1 MTSIIVSF
9 VMGVTVLKEKFNNLY
24 MPIIGIISVLMG
36 MIIVSIS
43 DINCCR
49 KKYDEYNSINN
60 PTDNPT
66 DRDDTEENNTVFK
79 YIMGIALSVIMGVL
93 NGVSMIPA
101 KLDPSF
107 NYIASFGIFQL
118 PITYTVV
125 LLYIMVKILITN
137 SSVGMYRYDI
147 LKTVGAGTI
156 CGILWSF
163 GYYGQALAVFSKL
176 GLSIGFIAIQSCLI
190 ISSLCGM
197 ILFKELDSWRK
208 RIQFLMGSI
217 PIVIGIIILYISRT

>member
-9 VMGVTVLKEKFNNLY
+9 VMGVTILKEQFNNLY
-24 MPIIGIISVLMG
+24 IPIIGVTSVLTG
-36 MIIVSIS
+36 MIMVSIS
-43 DINCCR
+43 DINYCR
-49 KKYDEYNSINN
+49 KKYNEYESI
-60 PTDNPT
+60 P
-66 DRDDTEENNTVFK
+66 EENNMGAK
-79 YIMGIALSVIMGVL
+79 YIIGIVLSIIMGIL

-125 LLYIMVKILITN
+125 LLYIIVKILIIN
-137 SSVGMYRYDI
+137 SSAGMYRWDV
-147 LKTVGAGTI
+147 LKTAGAGTI

-163 GYYGQALAVFSKL
+163 GYYGQALSVFSKL

-217 PIVIGIIILYISRT
+217 PIISGIVMLYISRS